1 MISFASVLGPF
12 HLLSYSTLLGTQ
24 LYQTFIITKVA
35 YIALPR
41 SAFTTLQKRLF
52 PIYFQCQSSLLLLTL
67 LSVPPAGPMSLLR
80 SVHTWVPFAAAGAT
94 AALNLCLY
102 GPRTRQI
109 MMGRIHQNT
118 RDGKKTTADDP
129 AKPSPEMQALN
140 RDFSSAHAMSIHLNL
155 VTIAATIYY
164 GLTLASRLQFSS

>member
-1 MISFASVLGPF
+1 MPSLESVLGPF
-12 HLLSYSTLLGTQ
+12 HVLSYATLLGTQ

-67 LSVPPAGPMSLLR
+67 LSVPPAGPLSLLR
-80 SVHTWVPFAAAGAT
+80 SIHTWAPFAAAGAT

-109 MMGRIHQNT
+109 MIERIHQ
-118 RDGKKTTADDP
+118 
-129 AKPSPEMQALN
+129 SEFVALE
-140 RDFSSAHAMSIHLNL
+140 
-155 VTIAATIYY
+155 Y
-164 GLTLASRLQFSS
+164 